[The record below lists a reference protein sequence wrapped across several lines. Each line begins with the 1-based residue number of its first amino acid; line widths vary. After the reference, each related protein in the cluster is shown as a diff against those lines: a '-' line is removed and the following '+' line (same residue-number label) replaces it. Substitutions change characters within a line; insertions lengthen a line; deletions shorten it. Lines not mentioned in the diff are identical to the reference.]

1 MAYDL
6 PTELF
11 TELGIGVVVFGLRF
25 FTRWRVGGSQ
35 SFGLDDMFAGIA
47 IIFWILEATFL
58 FTCGYFGNNIGL
70 NSETA
75 EAIPDS
81 EVPRII
87 KGSKHAYVAWVFYI
101 LLIWTLKMVLL
112 FLYNRLTMGLWQQKL
127 AKIMMGVS
135 AATFLAS
142 LFWHIFSCFPTY
154 RAWQVKPFP
163 GDDCTLRRGNYIIIT
178 TLDVLTDIGIMAIP
192 LPMLLQSSLS
202 VRRKVSLGVLFS
214 SGVFIMICA
223 VLRAYYSL
231 RDIQTLSVALGWASR
246 EILVAS
252 IVVCAPAL
260 KPLFSSAKKK
270 LSSAHGSQS
279 WNSNGFGPRS
289 GHSKLSDH
297 GNMEDPE
304 GHVATI
310 TSGGQKTVPSY
321 KMSVINR
328 ARPERDHTPSSE
340 SQEDIYH
347 PSKSTAGRS
356 DSSMEEPGI
365 QVTTEYTVSRY

>member
-6 PTELF
+6 TTELF
-11 TELGIGVVVFGLRF
+11 TELGIGIVVFSLRF
-25 FTRWRVGGSQ
+25 ITRWRVGGWQ
-35 SFGLDDMFAGIA
+35 SFGIDDIFAAIA
-47 IIFWILEATFL
+47 VIFWILEATFL

-75 EAIPDS
+75 MAIPDAD
-81 EVPRII
+81 VPRIV

-178 TLDVLTDIGIMAIP
+178 TLDILTDIGIMAIP

-202 VRRKVSLGVLFS
+202 VKRKISLGVLFS
-214 SGVFIMICA
+214 SGIFVMICA
-223 VLRAYYSL
+223 TLRAYYSL

-246 EILVAS
+246 EVLVAS

-260 KPLFSSAKKK
+260 KPLVSSAKKK
-270 LSSAHGSQS
+270 LSSAHHSQS
-279 WNSNGFGPRS
+279 WNSAPFGPRS

-297 GNMEDPE
+297 NHGDETE
-304 GHVATI
+304 SHIATI
-310 TSGGQKTVPSY
+310 TSGGQKGVPTY
-321 KMSVINR
+321 KMSVMHR
-328 ARPERDHTPSSE
+328 SRPERDPHPSSE
-340 SQEDIYH
+340 SQEAINY
-347 PSKSTAGRS
+347 STTPGGS
-356 DSSMEEPGI
+356 NSSMEEPGI
-365 QVTTEYTVSRY
+365 QVTTEYTVERN